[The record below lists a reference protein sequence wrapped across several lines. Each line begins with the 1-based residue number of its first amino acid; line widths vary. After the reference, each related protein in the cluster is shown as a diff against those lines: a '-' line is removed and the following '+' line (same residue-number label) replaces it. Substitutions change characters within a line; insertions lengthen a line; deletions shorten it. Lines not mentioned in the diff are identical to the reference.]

1 MSTETTTTKPK
12 ETKSKV
18 GDKVNF
24 FDEQNREF
32 RGVLEKVNPNKTA
45 TIRVSRIPG
54 HSQTYLSVPKSSKNK
69 IKPRYN

>member
-1 MSTETTTTKPK
+1 MSTETTTKPK

-18 GDKVNF
+18 GDKVKF

-32 RGVLEKVNPNKTA
+32 KGVLEKVNSNKTA
-45 TIRVSRIPG
+45 TIRVSRMRG
-54 HSQTYLSVPKSSKNK
+54 HSQTYLSVPKSPNKK